1 MDFKALRKMAC
12 ARVSTSRA
20 LAQLEIRDSVENRI
34 FIPLWNVVLACSTA
48 IILKVA
54 SR

>member
-1 MDFKALRKMAC
+1 MDFNALRKMAC

-20 LAQLEIRDSVENRI
+20 LAQLEIRDSDENLV
-34 FIPLWNVVLACSTA
+34 FISLWNVAFASSTA
-48 IILKVA
+48 IMLTVA